1 MHQHVVDALFKGT
14 GGNEAVH
21 ENVSALSDAEC
32 PVCGLSFDGRI
43 PPEVIVN
50 DGRRRGKVKPCAA
63 RLEGENET
71 SHGAVFLKAVDHSHA
86 LLCRYAAVQK
96 VGALA
101 ESLRNPILKPFAHFA
116 VLRKNEHLAVG
127 ISALRK
133 DFQEGIA
140 LAGIGRQR

>member
-1 MHQHVVDALFKGT
+1 M
-14 GGNEAVH
+14 
-21 ENVSALSDAEC
+21 
-32 PVCGLSFDGRI
+32 
-43 PPEVIVN
+43 N
-50 DGRRRGKVKPCAA
+50 DGRRCGKVKPCAA

-71 SHGAVFLKAVDHSHA
+71 SHGAVFLEAVDHFHA

-101 ESLRNPILKPFAHFA
+101 QSLCNPILKAFPHFA

-127 ISALRK
+127 LGALRK
-133 DFQEGIA
+133 DFKERIA